1 MKVIKIALP
10 GYNAETDTT
19 PDHFSLYSTEDWVLI
34 KECIRGTRTIALG
47 HEANIT
53 HNLGYIPFFLVYAYD
68 LNGRA
73 DANAVANKWKL
84 VAAGRDATA
93 NAGLPFTAFGGTNN
107 ILITNN
113 DTTTTFKYYIFY
125 DQQI

>member
-10 GYNAETDTT
+10 GYNAETDNT
-19 PDHFSLYSTEDWVLI
+19 PDHFSLYSTQDWVLI
-34 KECIRGTRTIALG
+34 KECLRGTQNINLG
-47 HEANIT
+47 HQAYIY
-53 HNLGYIPFFLVYAYD
+53 HNLGYVPFFLVYAYD

-84 VAAGRDATA
+84 VAAGQDATSTS
-93 NAGLPFTAFGGTNN
+93 GLPFTAFGSTDS

-113 DTTTTFKYYIFY
+113 DTSTTFKYYIFY